1 MTTSGFAYAR
11 RRFLRKIPDCFID
24 LNRAKPRF
32 PQFATFFNRQQPILG
47 SHPIAAPL
55 KGTLMDQ
62 NRMVVLIA
70 VLVIA
75 IVVIAAIAFVTSR
88 RRRSQ
93 QLRERFGP
101 EYDRVVRQEGDP
113 RKAEGVLEF
122 RRKRR
127 DKFHLRALPAADR
140 SSFAVRWSEVQAR
153 FVDDPRGAVT
163 VAESLVTD
171 VMQARGYPIGEFDQR
186 AADLSVDYP
195 LIVENYRAAHDI
207 AILHNEG
214 KASTE
219 DLRQA
224 MVHYR
229 LLFQELLEEPSTAR
243 KGA

>member
-1 MTTSGFAYAR
+1 
-11 RRFLRKIPDCFID
+11 
-24 LNRAKPRF
+24 
-32 PQFATFFNRQQPILG
+32 
-47 SHPIAAPL
+47 
-55 KGTLMDQ
+55 MDQ
-62 NRMVVLIA
+62 NRMIVAIA
-70 VLVIA
+70 VIVIVLM
-75 IVVIAAIAFVTSR
+75 VVAVIAFVTSR
-88 RRRSQ
+88 KRRSK

-122 RRKRR
+122 RQKRR
-127 DKFHLRALPAADR
+127 EKFDVRPLSAADR

-163 VAESLVTD
+163 VADSLVTD
-171 VMQARGYPIGEFDQR
+171 VMQLRGYPIGEFEQR

-195 LIVENYRAAHDI
+195 LIVDNYRAAHDI
-207 AILHNEG
+207 AMRHSEG

-229 LLFQELLEEPSTAR
+229 ALFRELLEEPRTESNIER
-243 KGA
+243 RGA

>member
-1 MTTSGFAYAR
+1 
-11 RRFLRKIPDCFID
+11 
-24 LNRAKPRF
+24 
-32 PQFATFFNRQQPILG
+32 
-47 SHPIAAPL
+47 
-55 KGTLMDQ
+55 MDQ

-70 VLVIA
+70 GLVIA

-88 RRRSQ
+88 RRSQ
-93 QLRERFGP
+93 KLRERFGP
-101 EYDRVVRQEGDP
+101 EYDRVVKQEGDP

-122 RRKRR
+122 RQKRR
-127 DKFHLRALPAADR
+127 DKFHLRPLPAADR
-140 SSFAVRWSEVQAR
+140 SSFAVRWNEVQAR

-163 VAESLVTD
+163 TADSLVTD
-171 VMQARGYPIGEFDQR
+171 VMQARGYPTGEFEQR

-195 LIVENYRAAHDI
+195 LIVENYRAAHAI
-207 AILHNEG
+207 AARHSEG

-229 LLFQELLEEPSTAR
+229 LLFQELLEELKAER